1 MAWREKSLSSS
12 YGPRKRS
19 RGVPR
24 FFPRCPGLNKS
35 WGLWDKSKGRG
46 KDSSKTWLKLPTNR
60 GQVSHMGLIWRVKA
74 MWHFTDF
81 SAIRK
86 IMLMTRPPPPYLY
99 HRHHP
104 SLPPL
109 SSHLPSACCFV
120 LNDSMCETPTAKL
133 RCIPF
138 LLFLTK
144 GWNIFSLS
152 LPRVTLLHFDVN
164 TKRRQIEIW
173 NNLSI
178 KSLTAEITEQRW
190 SKNRWKQIR

>member
-138 LLFLTK
+138 YFSSLRVKTSSVFPYPGSPCYTLMLTQ
-144 GWNIFSLS
+144 NVVRLRS
-152 LPRVTLLHFDVN
+152 
-164 TKRRQIEIW
+164 EIICP
-173 NNLSI
+173 S
-178 KSLTAEITEQRW
+178 SP
-190 SKNRWKQIR
+190 